1 MITVKDAFKKFRS
14 RMELNDREQQDASSR
29 QKEIRAHMDTRFHV
43 EHDFLTGSY
52 KRWTKT
58 KPLKD
63 VDIFCVLGEKDRH
76 YHDKAPSVL
85 LKDVEEAMADKYGKD
100 NVGGQ
105 RRSVT
110 VRFGVTMNE
119 EEQTDDKVMSF
130 DVVPAFAKDDHYEIP
145 DTSTTKGWTETDP
158 RVHADKAIE
167 AQKNFSN
174 EWKGLVRMAKKW
186 NSHQGKPIK
195 PSFLIEV
202 MALEVLQPPFGGDY
216 RYEMKAFFAALADRI
231 DETWND
237 PAGLGPPVSDT
248 MDAAKRQTARSE
260 LLKVSDT
267 AARAIQLEN
276 QGKIG
281 EALRVWRNEV
291 FGPLFPL
298 S

>member
-1 MITVKDAFKKFRS
+1 MISVKDAFKKFRS
-14 RMELNDREQQDASSR
+14 RLELTDREQKNASDR
-29 QKEIRAHMDTRFHV
+29 QIEVRGHMDKKFDV

-63 VDIFCVLGEKDRH
+63 VDIFCVLGDEERH
-76 YHDKAPSVL
+76 YRDKPPSVL
-85 LKDVEEAMADKYGKD
+85 LKAVEDAMVDEYGRD

-110 VRFGVTMNE
+110 VRFGVVADA
-119 EEQTDDKVMSF
+119 EEQTGDKVMSF
-130 DVVPAFAKDDHYEIP
+130 DVVPAFAKGDHYEIP
-145 DTSTTKGWTETDP
+145 DTATSKGWTETDP

-167 AQKNFSN
+167 AQKNFSG

-186 NSHQGKPIK
+186 NSHNGKPIK

-202 MALEVLQPPFGGDY
+202 MALEVLVPPFGGDY

-231 DETWND
+231 DETWPD
-237 PAGLGPPVSDT
+237 PAGLGPPVSDA
-248 MDAAKRQTARSE
+248 MDAAKRQAARTA
-260 LLKVSDT
+260 LINASDT

-276 QGKIG
+276 QGKNG
-281 EALRVWRNEV
+281 EALKVWRNEV